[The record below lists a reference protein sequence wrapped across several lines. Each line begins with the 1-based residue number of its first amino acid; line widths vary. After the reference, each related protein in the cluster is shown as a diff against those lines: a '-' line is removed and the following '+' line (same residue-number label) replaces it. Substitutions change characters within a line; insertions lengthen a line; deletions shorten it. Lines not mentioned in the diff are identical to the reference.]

1 MADKRILVIMEKEV
15 KPGFQLAG
23 VEVWAANDSTEAQGL
38 VERAMDDGKYGIIIL
53 EESFL
58 ENFDPRVRNEVLD
71 SVVPLVVPVNIKE
84 AKKMGAQKYL
94 EDMIRRAIGFQIRV
108 RG

>member
-1 MADKRILVIMEKEV
+1 MAERKILVIMEKEV

-23 VEVWAANDSTEAQGL
+23 VEVWSAGDHLEAQEL

-58 ENFDPRVRNEVLD
+58 DKFDPKIRNDVLD
-71 SVVPLVVPVNIKE
+71 SVVPLVVPINIKE
-84 AKKMGAQKYL
+84 AKKMGAAKYL

>member
-1 MADKRILVIMEKEV
+1 MMEKKILVIMEKEV

-23 VEVWAANDSTEAQGL
+23 VEVWSAGEAQEAQNL
-38 VERAMDDGKYGIIIL
+38 MEQAMDDGKYGIIIL

-58 ENFDPRVRNEVLD
+58 DNFDPKVRNEILD
-71 SVVPLVVPVNIKE
+71 SVVPLVVPINIKE
-84 AKKMGAQKYL
+84 AKKMGARKYL

-108 RG
+108 KG